1 MSKLTGVVADSSILS
16 FHPEVSAAQRDS
28 VLLAI
33 SAAEMVTRDAYE
45 QGLIDDWFNYYR
57 RQLMFYGYDPLQ
69 ASEVHWPGG
78 ERPNIVDKA
87 LRSIAA
93 ASGGSEMALSMGGTL
108 EALRGARDALAHFE
122 QRVQKTGVFQLL
134 PCAPGKAGQVDMV
147 LYHESM
153 ALTQTRAGFLFRE
166 RQTRQVKAELVR
178 FNVALFDQELRAK
191 VEKMRQAGRMRNLGT
206 FLV

>member
-93 ASGGSEMALSMGGTL
+93 ASGGSELALSMGGTL
-108 EALRGARDALAHFE
+108 EALRAHATRWCILSSGCKKREFFNCYPVLQAR
-122 QRVQKTGVFQLL
+122 
-134 PCAPGKAGQVDMV
+134 PG
-147 LYHESM
+147 
-153 ALTQTRAGFLFRE
+153 R
-166 RQTRQVKAELVR
+166 
-178 FNVALFDQELRAK
+178 
-191 VEKMRQAGRMRNLGT
+191 
-206 FLV
+206 